1 MRAVPPASA
10 PIHVQAQSN
19 ALRLLCAAAASASLI
34 ALLGWMIRAGVV
46 LGSPAPEPTG
56 LTVMLERVTQP
67 EWTVFGTRDV
77 GTATRLAFYWIG
89 SLAASVAALLS
100 ILLVWRGTG
109 SEAARVLSVSFAAL
123 ALWYALSFVL
133 LPFGLPVAG
142 LPAQGNSAAAVPLA
156 ALACTAFG
164 IGSIG
169 LLRFAAVFPRPLT
182 ATDLESYTQHTNRQ
196 SASAYQVL
204 KLRFVNAYGVVTL
217 PLRRRVPVLQR
228 GFLRMQRGYAPED
241 LPQLSRLLSFLQSNG
256 AWLALVAPALLLLTW
271 HVARGWPAFN
281 QFSML
286 QYSFYSITI
295 IMIPLVAYVLL
306 KVGHHV
312 GDAAQQRSTQWIS
325 GAFWM
330 AMLLLAVIGMAPFLA
345 APVLGQAGFGLYVYA
360 LALLPP
366 LTALVI
372 TGGIATA
379 VLYHGAVEPQLI
391 VRRSTVYA
399 LLGVLLTG
407 AFVALE
413 GAISSQVVV
422 RFGLPSQ
429 SGAVAAGSVV
439 AVLLGPVRRR
449 VEMATDGIV
458 TRLMP
463 VTALATGA
471 RRDAV
476 VMLRPRQCTLK
487 KR

>member
-1 MRAVPPASA
+1 
-10 PIHVQAQSN
+10 
-19 ALRLLCAAAASASLI
+19 
-34 ALLGWMIRAGVV
+34 
-46 LGSPAPEPTG
+46 
-56 LTVMLERVTQP
+56 
-67 EWTVFGTRDV
+67 
-77 GTATRLAFYWIG
+77 
-89 SLAASVAALLS
+89 
-100 ILLVWRGTG
+100 
-109 SEAARVLSVSFAAL
+109 
-123 ALWYALSFVL
+123 
-133 LPFGLPVAG
+133 
-142 LPAQGNSAAAVPLA
+142 
-156 ALACTAFG
+156 
-164 IGSIG
+164 
-169 LLRFAAVFPRPLT
+169 
-182 ATDLESYTQHTNRQ
+182 
-196 SASAYQVL
+196 
-204 KLRFVNAYGVVTL
+204 
-217 PLRRRVPVLQR
+217 
-228 GFLRMQRGYAPED
+228 
-241 LPQLSRLLSFLQSNG
+241 
-256 AWLALVAPALLLLTW
+256 
-271 HVARGWPAFN
+271 
-281 QFSML
+281 
-286 QYSFYSITI
+286 
-295 IMIPLVAYVLL
+295 MIPLVAYVLL